1 MRVGAVVLGTSGGL
15 LAFAVALFDIAMM
28 RSDVLVLILLVAGSL
43 GLVGTF
49 WLLDDP
55 YEGPILIL
63 LAAAGSVIGSI
74 SAREPALASAMLL
87 LAAAALAWFGRP
99 RSLRG

>member
-1 MRVGAVVLGTSGGL
+1 M

-28 RSDVLVLILLVAGSL
+28 QSDLLVLVVLVAGSL

-55 YEGPILIL
+55 YEGPVLMLIAAAGCVIGSFSAGQPA
-63 LAAAGSVIGSI
+63 LAAAI
-74 SAREPALASAMLL
+74 LL
-87 LAAAALAWFGRP
+87 LGAAGLGWFDRP
-99 RSLRG
+99 RRLTRFR